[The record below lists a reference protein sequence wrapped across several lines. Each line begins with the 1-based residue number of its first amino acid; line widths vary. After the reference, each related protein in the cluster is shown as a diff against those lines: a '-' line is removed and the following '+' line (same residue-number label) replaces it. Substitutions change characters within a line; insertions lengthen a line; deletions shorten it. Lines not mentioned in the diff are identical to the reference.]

1 MYRWKHTVGTVAYMV
16 SVLPFR
22 KFSRTASDIHRKLL
36 LQIMFLMFVVIKFY
50 KCLLFFFVAQLF
62 SAFLHCKTFSNFS
75 KKVFA
80 PSS

>member
-22 KFSRTASDIHRKLL
+22 KFSRTASDIYRKLL

-50 KCLLFFFVAQLF
+50 TCLILLCSAAFFGIPPL
-62 SAFLHCKTFSNFS
+62 
-75 KKVFA
+75 
-80 PSS
+80 